1 MFKLLFC
8 FLKQSEILPAIQKK
22 KSCPLTPERM
32 QSCALLNSKGRQ
44 SQVVVYNLNE
54 FSLWESRCLKR
65 EFSLQS
71 FTLEGLSYFF
81 HHN

>member
-32 QSCALLNSKGRQ
+32 QSCALLNSKGR
-44 SQVVVYNLNE
+44 VKWLFIILMN
-54 FSLWESRCLKR
+54 SLYGRA
-65 EFSLQS
+65 
-71 FTLEGLSYFF
+71 YA
-81 HHN
+81 